1 MASGKSGAVHRHEW
15 FRDFQWTITR
25 VRRLAM
31 LLSTVAPTSAAAN
44 DDVLSVVPRVT
55 CPTCGTRMRLA
66 QIQTDLTGREAV
78 YFECSCGF
86 EYRMSARVKAGA

>member
-1 MASGKSGAVHRHEW
+1 
-15 FRDFQWTITR
+15 
-25 VRRLAM
+25 
-31 LLSTVAPTSAAAN
+31 
-44 DDVLSVVPRVT
+44 
-55 CPTCGTRMRLA
+55 MRLA